1 MNGHLIVTM
10 GAPGSG
16 KSTFASQYE
25 HVVTADVLEGED
37 VDRSRISRVFR
48 EAYLVIGR
56 LLSRG
61 KEVVFDTTATH
72 PVIRSQALQVA
83 RERGARTT
91 LAVLDTDLATCLAA
105 QESRE
110 RRVPASAVTRIH
122 AAIQAQLED
131 VADEGWNEVKVIR
144 REGDRQ

>member
-1 MNGHLIVTM
+1 MKGHLIVMM

-25 HVVTADVLEGED
+25 HVVSADVLEGQD
-37 VDRSRISRVFR
+37 IDRSHIARVFR
-48 EAYLVIGR
+48 EAYLTIGR
-56 LLSRG
+56 LLTRG
-61 KEVVFDTTATH
+61 HEVVFDTTAAH

-83 RERGARTT
+83 RERGAKAT

-105 QESRE
+105 QETRE
-110 RRVPASAVTRIH
+110 RKVPASVVTRVH
-122 AAIQAQLED
+122 AAIQVQLED

-144 REGDRQ
+144 REGVTQ